1 VPKPAK
7 PKVKECYENARE
19 ARQRALQASTA
30 AERDEFLAIEKSW
43 LKIAS
48 SYLSK
53 RLDRSLGEDFPKHPK
68 CPSCA
73 VAMWLV
79 EMNSSDTGVECRYQ
93 CKACDRTIV
102 LNVAPEKERTS
113 SSTLP
118 GQTPPAEEVTE

>member
-19 ARQRALQASTA
+19 ARQRALQASTTT
-30 AERDEFLAIEKSW
+30 ERDEFLAIEKSW
-43 LKIAS
+43 LGMAAR
-48 SYLSK
+48 YLSEG
-53 RLDRSLGEDFPKHPK
+53 LDHSLGEDFPKHLE

-79 EMNSSDTGVECRYQ
+79 EMNSTHAAVECRYQ
-93 CKACDRTIV
+93 CKVCDRTIV

-118 GQTPPAEEVTE
+118 GQSPPAEEVTE